1 MNEAMKREMER
12 RNESAAWHHARMK
25 EECQT
30 LTEEQ
35 HDVLSWLCEI
45 RHDLHS
51 EDREKIWDNNSSV
64 LDPFF
69 NGCSACE
76 VNGHLEEVGLKPI
89 DIDSDF
95 FMDLPNSTD
104 YEYMLSDEE
113 REEWESK
120 AEKFNEKHP
129 DSMFHSGLSLWKE
142 ESGEYIKFC
151 DMLEDLNKSIEDYL
165 RKIDEV
171 HHTQYAPS
179 GKYRNADISGN
190 KEVTIPFHS
199 IVSEADKKKLDP
211 VDPPAKKDKD
221 ISL

>member
-1 MNEAMKREMER
+1 MNKAMKREMER
-12 RNESAAWHHARMK
+12 REEAAGRHHARMK

-30 LTEEQ
+30 LTEDQ
-35 HDVLSWLCEI
+35 HDALSWLCGI

-51 EDREKIWDNNSSV
+51 EDRDRIWYNNSSV
-64 LDPFF
+64 LDPFD
-69 NGCSACE
+69 NGCSSE

-95 FMDLPNSTD
+95 FMNLPNSTD
-104 YEYMLSDEE
+104 YEYMISDEE

-120 AEKFNEKHP
+120 AEKFNEENPKLP
-129 DSMFHSGLSLWKE
+129 CHSGSSLWKE
-142 ESGEYIKFC
+142 ESGEYIIFC
-151 DMLEDLNKSIEDYL
+151 DMLEDLNNKIEDYL
-165 RKIDEV
+165 REIDEV

-190 KEVTIPFHS
+190 KEVTIPFNS
-199 IVSEADKKKLDP
+199 IVSEADKRKPEP
-211 VDPPAKKDKD
+211 VVPPAKKDTD

>member
-1 MNEAMKREMER
+1 MNGAMKREMER
-12 RNESAAWHHARMK
+12 REEAAGRHHARMK

-35 HDVLSWLCEI
+35 HDVLSWLCGI

-51 EDREKIWDNNSSV
+51 EDRDKIWFNISSV
-64 LDPFF
+64 LEPFDD
-69 NGCSACE
+69 SYSYPE
-76 VNGHLEEVGLKPI
+76 VNERLEEVGLKPI

-104 YEYMLSDEE
+104 YENMIPDEE
-113 REEWESK
+113 REGWESK
-120 AEKFNEKHP
+120 AEKFNEENPKLP
-129 DSMFHSGLSLWKE
+129 FHSGLSLWQE
-142 ESGEYIKFC
+142 ESGEYTKFC
-151 DMLEDLNKSIEDYL
+151 DMLADLNEKIEDYL
-165 RKIDEV
+165 REIDEV

-190 KEVTIPFHS
+190 KEAAISFGS
-199 IVSEADKKKLDP
+199 IVSEAGKKKLEPAAPP
-211 VDPPAKKDKD
+211 VKKDKN